1 MLRSSIPATKQS
13 HSCVPVVVG
22 ILWTILYNTGATSV
36 PAVDAFSPP
45 YSSPSSMHA
54 VVRRTSL
61 SFASSKTENSNNTND
76 KEKDV
81 PTPKTTTN
89 TKETGTA
96 TAAAAAQYGDLA
108 NTIQGLL
115 APPPPPNT
123 NGKMALL
130 RKAAGDYDPDVV
142 RAQLQTLI
150 TNEPVLMLS
159 FTTCPFCLKAKHI
172 LDGIM
177 SDVEGSGA
185 SYTVVE
191 LDQIE
196 DGAALRVE
204 MAGIMDQTSVPGKY
218 L

>member
-61 SFASSKTENSNNTND
+61 SFASSKNENSNTKND
-76 KEKDV
+76 KEKDL
-81 PTPKTTTN
+81 PTTETTTN
-89 TKETGTA
+89 KKETGT
-96 TAAAAAQYGDLA
+96 TPAAQYGDLA

-130 RKAAGDYDPDVV
+130 RKAAGEYDPAVV
-142 RAQLQTLI
+142 RAQLQTWI
-150 TNEPVLMLS
+150 TDEPVLMLS

-191 LDQIE
+191 LDQVE

-204 MAGIMDQTSVPGKY
+204 MAGIIDQTSVPGKY